1 MLHRSCCI
9 IIIFLILS
17 VNCHGNSANE
27 FDIRDEH
34 HRVKKYVAAVLFGL
48 FLLYSITTNLLM
60 AVIFCRRR
68 DNLNSRP
75 FVLITYQLMI
85 CSFLSF
91 IPQVTIV
98 LFEMLNTKSSSDS
111 RMKTWIYSMFVTINT
126 FSFTGTLHFAFL
138 LTVNRFAAVNSPN
151 FNAFFESVK
160 FYFLIAFV
168 WLSVL
173 VLSLAEFFFC
183 TKTFVT
189 SNLRWSVNCT
199 KKTYESGETFLKIRY
214 VWTLALPI
222 TMFAIYISIFYNTR
236 RKLRNSLDQCSTN
249 RHQTTN
255 EKRSNK
261 YERLMLIQGA
271 MVCAAIEI
279 EIFCFCFL
287 SQIALKV
294 AGKEADIAINIFV
307 NCYVILNNAVLPTAN
322 LIFVKRFRDEIKTA
336 ILKLLSKTFKVKLVN
351 ALAPGTIISTK
362 VQPIFHA
369 ERNSRT
375 QVTTRAQPI
384 SRVKPTSRAC

>member
-1 MLHRSCCI
+1 MLHRLCCI
-9 IIIFLILS
+9 ITVFLILS
-17 VNCHGNSANE
+17 VNCHGNSTNA

-34 HRVKKYVAAVLFGL
+34 HRVKKYVAAVLFVL

-138 LTVNRFAAVNSPN
+138 LTVNRFAAVTSPN

-183 TKTFVT
+183 AKTFAV
-189 SNLRWSVNCT
+189 SNLQWSANCT
-199 KKTYESGETFLKIRY
+199 KYTPESSETFLKIRY

-222 TMFAIYISIFYNTR
+222 TMFAIYISIFYNIR
-236 RKLRNSLDQCSTN
+236 RKLRNTLDEC

-255 EKRSNK
+255 EKRSNE

-362 VQPIFHA
+362 VQPIFHVQ
-369 ERNSRT
+369 RNSRI

-384 SRVKPTSRAC
+384 SRLKPIFRAC